1 MNNAADLVLRA
12 EMNYRAERIQRAWSP
27 VRRRRASRR
36 QGAGATSP
44 VAASVALG

>member
-12 EMNYRAERIQRAWSP
+12 EMDYRTERIQRAWGP
-27 VRRRRASRR
+27 ARRRRASRR

-44 VAASVALG
+44 AVARTALG